1 MDLRLG
7 IFLKIPSEIDVAAGL
22 LTTLA
27 DTECCCLVLQ
37 IDEWV
42 LGLLTLGG
50 HYDKESGWR

>member
-1 MDLRLG
+1 MRLG

-27 DTECCCLVLQ
+27 DTESCCLVLQ